1 MKKADKYYTSGEF
14 ADMAHVTVRT
24 IRYYDKQNILK
35 PSFVNAN
42 GVRFYT
48 DADFA
53 RLQQILL
60 LKYLGFSLDDIRE
73 MTIEDPDP
81 AYLRNTLQMQKKLVQ
96 DRIEQMHLVE
106 DAIETTV
113 ARLDENPEINWSQ
126 MLDLIHLTGMEKSLK
141 SQYLNASNISARIR
155 LHSVYSR
162 NKEGWFPWLL
172 RESLADYFRTCDSA
186 DFPVRLPSEGVLPA
200 EALPG
205 YASLPRNLRI
215 LELGCGSG
223 ALWTEN
229 MDVLKRM
236 PDAKITLS
244 DISEGIIRD
253 LRRSLPNENGMF
265 SFDTFD
271 CHAIPYADNS
281 FDIVYANHLLFYC
294 ADIPAVLRE
303 VRRVLAPDGLFCC
316 STYSSAHM
324 KEVTGLVQHFDSRIV
339 LSGDTLYEHFGLDNG
354 ETILSGVFSNIKLRR
369 YDDEIILDRAEP
381 LIEYILS
388 CHGNQNQYLLDRYR
402 EFREYVEQKVHPE
415 FHITKDAGMFL
426 CQNEPASAK

>member
-1 MKKADKYYTSGEF
+1 MTQTDGYYTSGEF
-14 ADMAHVTVRT
+14 AKMAHVTVRT

-42 GVRFYT
+42 GTRFYT
-48 DADFA
+48 DGDLA

-60 LKYLGFSLDDIRE
+60 FKYLGFSLDDIRE
-73 MTIEDPDP
+73 MTIGDPDL
-81 AYLRNTLQMQKKLVQ
+81 AYLRNSLQMQKKLVQ

-113 ARLDENPEINWSQ
+113 ALLDETTEINWSQ
-126 MLDLIHLTGMEKSLK
+126 MLHLIHLTGMEQSLK

-155 LHSVYSR
+155 LHSACSR
-162 NKEGWFPWLL
+162 NPEGWFPWLL
-172 RESLADYFRTCDSA
+172 RESLTYFRGTHSPKTTPVEQPDAGLTSA
-186 DFPVRLPSEGVLPA
+186 AILPA
-200 EALPG
+200 APG
-205 YASLPRNLRI
+205 ETESLKGLQI

-229 MDVLKRM
+229 RDVLAHLPNVR
-236 PDAKITLS
+236 ITLS

-253 LRRSLPNENGMF
+253 LRRSMPNENGSF

-271 CHAIPYADNS
+271 CHNIPYRDSS

-294 ADIPAVLRE
+294 EDIPGVLRE
-303 VRRVLAPDGLFCC
+303 VRRVLRPGGLFCC
-316 STYSSAHM
+316 STYSRAHM
-324 KEVTGLVQHFDSRIV
+324 REITDLVQSFDSRIV
-339 LSGDTLYEHFGLDNG
+339 LSADALYEQFGLENG
-354 ETILSGVFSNIKLRR
+354 QTILQEVFSKITLRR

-388 CHGNQNQYLLDRYR
+388 CHGNQNRYLLDRYR
-402 EFREYVEQKVHPE
+402 DFREYADAKVHPE
-415 FHITKDAGMFL
+415 FHITKDAGIFL
-426 CQNEPASAK
+426 CQV

>member
-1 MKKADKYYTSGEF
+1 MKKTDGFYTSGEF

-35 PSFVNAN
+35 PSFVNTN
-42 GVRFYT
+42 GTRFYT

-73 MTIEDPDP
+73 LTIEDPDS
-81 AYLRNTLQMQKKLVQ
+81 AYLRNSLQMQKKLVQ

-106 DAIETTV
+106 DAIEATV
-113 ARLDENPEINWSQ
+113 SRLDENPEVNWSQ

-155 LHSVYSR
+155 LHSAYSR

-172 RESLADYFRTCDSA
+172 RESLNSYFGTSFEAPLSGESQSTGNLSA
-186 DFPVRLPSEGVLPA
+186 GTVSGD
-200 EALPG
+200 
-205 YASLPRNLRI
+205 ASSTKGLRI

-229 MDVLKRM
+229 RETLAHLPDVR
-236 PDAKITLS
+236 ITLS

-253 LRRSLPNENGMF
+253 LRRSMPNENGLF

-271 CHAIPYADNS
+271 CHSIPYEDGS

-303 VRRVLAPDGLFCC
+303 ARRVLKADGLFCC
-316 STYSSAHM
+316 STYSRKHM
-324 KEVTGLVQHFDSRIV
+324 REITELVQRFDSRIV

-354 ETILSGVFSNIKLRR
+354 FAILKEVFSNIELRR
-369 YDDEIILDRAEP
+369 YDDEIVLDRAEP

-402 EFREYVEQKVHPE
+402 EFREYVEQKVHPT
-415 FHITKDAGMFL
+415 FHITKDAGIFL
-426 CQNEPASAK
+426 CRN

>member
-35 PSFVNAN
+35 PSFVNAK

-155 LHSVYSR
+155 LHSAYSR

-172 RESLADYFRTCDSA
+172 RESLDDYR
-186 DFPVRLPSEGVLPA
+186 R
-200 EALPG
+200 
-205 YASLPRNLRI
+205 ASSGGLRI

-426 CQNEPASAK
+426 CQNEPASAE